1 MLAILEKNE
10 GAQQDWVRSSRH
22 NAMPL
27 IQELTP
33 EHVVKN
39 EVGGVAHS
47 DSYSC
52 MATFESDADEYAS
65 IAHWLKPMLGR
76 QAGWTYIVYLYM
88 DKKQPME
95 WFTRIREREEFLGP
109 ATGFALAVGAS

>member
-1 MLAILEKNE
+1 MLAILEENE

-27 IQELTP
+27 IQELP
-33 EHVVKN
+33 REHVVRN
-39 EVGGVAHS
+39 VVGGAAHS

-52 MATFESDADEYAS
+52 MATFESEADEYAS
-65 IAHWLKPMLGR
+65 IAQWLKSRL
-76 QAGWTYIVYLYM
+76 GWTYIVYLYT

-95 WFTRIREREEFLGP
+95 WFTRIPEREEFFGP
-109 ATGFALAVGAS
+109 ATGFALAVGASLRN